1 MPAELRGAIM
11 KLALMAGLLLM
22 LLGAPRQRNACDH
35 AAPPPDMRWACAA
48 DEPCECQLVPAGKHD
63 LDEDG
68 ISESSGPAA
77 QSIACR
83 ISYFVVPDYPAA
95 ARKAQKQGSVSAML
109 VLGAEGTVQEARIQ
123 SGDPELAQAARAA
136 FQQWRFNHGGHPEN
150 VPVGVKFVLSDSPA
164 GSVTGTSLLDMTITA
179 HPTR

>member
-1 MPAELRGAIM
+1 M

-48 DEPCECQLVPAGKHD
+48 DHPCECQLVPAGKHD

-83 ISYFVVPDYPAA
+83 ISYFVVPEYPAA

-136 FQQWRFNHGGHPEN
+136 FQQWRFNPGGHPES

-179 HPTR
+179 RPTR

>member
-1 MPAELRGAIM
+1 M

-83 ISYFVVPDYPAA
+83 ISYFVVPEYPAA

-136 FQQWRFNHGGHPEN
+136 FQQ
-150 VPVGVKFVLSDSPA
+150 
-164 GSVTGTSLLDMTITA
+164 
-179 HPTR
+179 

>member
-1 MPAELRGAIM
+1 M

-83 ISYFVVPDYPAA
+83 ISYFVVPEYPAA